1 MLKWVKKQVDARQRI
16 YGKKEN
22 RTPEEINFLN
32 NTKPWIKLASSV
44 RIKDSTKLAKA
55 GLSQYGQGRN
65 LAKNFVLFNGVS
77 INAGDGLGEG
87 FRSGIGLGN
96 DVAYGI
102 GGKDFGYKPM
112 PGIESVSV
120 STKGNYGG
128 LKEATIKIFAYN
140 KQQFD
145 IIELL
150 YLRLG
155 YSVLLEF
162 GHSQYVDNNNQVRQM
177 GPTMTDTT
185 WFDNAFFEIPAETIS
200 SINGTQRLAGRYQ
213 TTSDTLNDLPFDF
226 GQGDKLGAKAQDLRN
241 LASKRANAAVQKNIM
256 EAQKL
261 LLDIKKRYVGNY
273 EGMIGKI
280 SNFSWDLNSNGVYQ
294 ITLKVITYGDLVDGF
309 FVNTKKVF
317 PKDGEIGKGLVANI
331 VGTVVNFFSGLFGGD
346 DEPDP
351 PEIPDIDRKF
361 LKNAKDVTDINGVL
375 YMFYDGLYNSG
386 GTGYE
391 NRKNIGGGNPW
402 KFYTENINADDQE
415 GFGGSSPAD
424 IFDIKTIGSADDE
437 KGEGY
442 TDDKYISLGYYL
454 DILNKFTMGF
464 IEEGT
469 EDITGFE
476 PNADSENGP
485 IQFDNS
491 QDTFFCNTSFYQISG
506 DPTICLIKNT
516 GAPAS
521 IITDDQYRD
530 FKVRK
535 NGILVGDIMNIYL
548 QMNYLAELCYN
559 AAKNKDSKITV
570 KDHIETILNAVSE
583 SLGGLNRLKVKC
595 DENTGK
601 LYIFDENPL
610 PGRGL
615 ITDFINPGANN
626 PEPVEF
632 LVYGFEGDRGSF
644 VRDFGIKSRID
655 NSLSTM
661 ITIGKN
667 RTGITP
673 GYDAT
678 PFANWNEGL
687 EDTVMPSLIVASQN
701 SNDLASYKEEYKE
714 KLVSLANLANKL
726 YKNDEKVKLKYTS
739 QTKNVLREVVMA
751 EQAVHAAE
759 NKQNG
764 GSSPLAGFLPISLE
778 LTIDGLSGMKVFQ
791 TYTVPNSFLPAAYP
805 KAFDFILKKYSHEV
819 NKDGWTTKFESFSIP
834 SSQEKPLDAPWY
846 QISAGILASIIA
858 EAEQEKNDAEFA
870 AQTDLFDS
878 RSSVRGGVSA
888 LGAGAGAG
896 ALGLGAGVG
905 QEINADNLTLAKTAS
920 PGSIQRVKNLV
931 AKFESRGNYGI
942 FNYGV
947 SGGNGASTDGLK
959 AYSAGGI
966 SNITTQT
973 FEWINTRFQRQ
984 TGRGQAFATG
994 KYQIIPNTMQSF
1006 LSRNP
1011 DFKSKL
1017 FNVENQE
1024 VLGDYLF
1031 TKKRTSAGNYLL
1043 GKNAGTQKD
1052 LSDAIQDIGYEF
1064 ASMPVIKLSNGT
1076 IVGDVVTGT
1085 GKGAY
1090 YGGQGPNPSTS
1101 KVSVATM
1108 AIALIG
1114 SRIDYTGQQPQFIP
1128 SYYT

>member
-1 MLKWVKKQVDARQRI
+1 MSSIGANPSLPGEGMFKWVKKQVDARQKI

-22 RTPEEINFLN
+22 RTLEEINYLN
-32 NTKPWIKLASSV
+32 NRKPWIKLASSV
-44 RIKDSTKLAKA
+44 SVKDSVKLSKA
-55 GLSQYGQGRN
+55 GLLQYGQGRN

-77 INAGDGLGEG
+77 INTGDGLGKG

-112 PGIESVSV
+112 PAIESVTL
-120 STKGNYGG
+120 STKGSYGG

-162 GHSQYVDNNNQVRQM
+162 GHSQYIDNSNQVRQM

-200 SINGTQRLAGRYQ
+200 SINETSRLAGRYQ
-213 TTSDTLNDLPFDF
+213 TTADTISDLPLDF
-226 GQGDKLGAKAQDLRN
+226 GIGDNVGAKAQDLRN
-241 LASKRANAAVQKNIM
+241 LASKRANAAVQKNVM

-261 LLDIKKRYVGNY
+261 VLDIKKKYVGNY

-280 SNFSWDLNSNGVYQ
+280 SNFSWDLNSDGVYQ
-294 ITLKVITYGDLVDGF
+294 ITLKVITYGDLIDGF

-317 PKDGEIGKGLVANI
+317 PKDGEIGKGLVAGL
-331 VGTVVNFFSGLFGGD
+331 VGKLVSIFSGLFGGEE
-346 DEPDP
+346 EPDP

-361 LKNAKDVTDINGVL
+361 LKNAKDVTDINGIL

-386 GTGYE
+386 GSGYE
-391 NRKNIGGGNPW
+391 NRKSIGGGNPW
-402 KFYTENINADDQE
+402 KFYTENINVDDQE
-415 GFGGSSPAD
+415 GFSGTSPAD

-469 EDITGFE
+469 DDITGFE

-601 LYIFDENPL
+601 LYIFDENPI
-610 PGRGL
+610 PGRKL
-615 ITDFINPGANN
+615 LADFINIGANN
-626 PEPVEF
+626 PKPVEF

-644 VRDFGIKSRID
+644 VRDFGIKSKID

-678 PFANWNEGL
+678 PFANWNDGL
-687 EDTVMPSLIVASQN
+687 EDVVMPNLIVASQN

-714 KLVSLANLANKL
+714 KLESLANLANKL

-751 EQAVHAAE
+751 EQSVHAAE
-759 NKQNG
+759 QKETG
-764 GSSPLAGFLPISLE
+764 GSSPLAGFLPISLD
-778 LTIDGLSGMKVFQ
+778 LTIDGLSGMKIFQ
-791 TYTVPNSFLPAAYP
+791 TYTVPNSFLPSQYP
-805 KAFDFILKKYSHEV
+805 KAFNFILKKYSHNV
-819 NKDGWTTKFESFSIP
+819 TKDGWTTKLESFSIP
-834 SSQEKPLDAPWY
+834 SEQEEPLDEPWY
-846 QISAGILASIIA
+846 SMPADTLAAIVA
-858 EAEQEKNDAEFA
+858 EAEQEKNDAEFE
-870 AQTDLFDS
+870 AQQTLYES
-878 RSSVRGGVSA
+878 RAGVRGGV
-888 LGAGAGAG
+888 AGAGAAAGG
-896 ALGLGAGVG
+896 ALNFSGGVVELTG
-905 QEINADNLTLAKTAS
+905 GTFKFDIEQALTLAK
-920 PGSIQRVKNLV
+920 
-931 AKFESRGNYGI
+931 EE
-942 FNYGV
+942 
-947 SGGNGASTDGLK
+947 
-959 AYSAGGI
+959 GI
-966 SNITTQT
+966 SIASGARESLKLTLQYM
-973 FEWINTRFQRQ
+973 QDD
-984 TGRGQAFATG
+984 
-994 KYQIIPNTMQSF
+994 PNMTDT
-1006 LSRNP
+1006 SR
-1011 DFKSKL
+1011 
-1017 FNVENQE
+1017 
-1024 VLGDYLF
+1024 
-1031 TKKRTSAGNYLL
+1031 AAYLL
-1043 GKNAGTQKD
+1043 GTMSAECGYRLTAYESCFSCGGWDAKPPPCQGALNYYRKVNPPYKKNYYTLGLDANGYPYYGRG
-1052 LSDAIQDIGYEF
+1052 AIQ
-1064 ASMPVIKLSNGT
+1064 L
-1076 IVGDVVTGT
+1076 T
-1085 GKGAY
+1085 GKANY
-1090 YGGQGPNPSTS
+1090 DTYGKLLGLDLLNNGDDALVPQNSY
-1101 KVSVATM
+1101 
-1108 AIALIG
+1108 AIASTYLLNRG
-1114 SRIDYTGQQPQFIP
+1114 TYKNLPNNLKAARQSVNGGTNHQSQVDTAYGQWLNVFNKLMA
-1128 SYYT
+1128 